1 MALLRGIKASRERRD
16 EKQKIILQFL
26 KNEVVTTQEIV
37 QELLSCRRQA
47 AWKTLRG
54 MELDGLIL
62 QHEFRTEIA
71 RKTIYGLTQHGAAM
85 AHPPGADAPYFEPG
99 RMGENT
105 LAHDLWLQKIRIKA
119 EAAGWKNWKNDKQ
132 IRRIVGQI
140 SKSGKGRSEWIRIPD
155 GVAKN
160 PAGEVVAVEVE
171 RTVKAPKRY
180 SYIMSTYLQ
189 MIAKRTVERV
199 HYVCVTPSVRDRV
212 SAAFRTLRSVP
223 VDGAQ
228 VAIDEKHQ
236 SKFDFF
242 TIDEWLKQE
251 QMQ

>member
-1 MALLRGIKASRERRD
+1 MALLKGIAASRERRA
-16 EKQKIILQFL
+16 EKQKIILNFL
-26 KNEVVTTQEIV
+26 KCEVVTTQEIV
-37 QELLSCRRQA
+37 EQLLDCRRQA

-54 MELDGLIL
+54 MEQDGLVI

-71 RKTIYGLTQHGAAM
+71 RKTIWGLTQHGAAM
-85 AHPPGADAPYFEPG
+85 AHPPGADAQYFEPS

-105 LAHDLWLQKIRIKA
+105 LAHDLWLQKIRIRA
-119 EAAGWKNWKNDKQ
+119 EAAGWKNWRNDKQ
-132 IRRIVGQI
+132 IRRIVGQL

-155 GVAKN
+155 GVAEN

-189 MIAKRTVERV
+189 MISKKTIDRV
-199 HYVCVTPSVRDRV
+199 DYVCVTPSVRDRV
-212 SAAFRTLRSVP
+212 SAAFRTLRTVP
-223 VDGAQ
+223 VDGNQ
-228 VAIDEKHQ
+228 VSIDEKHQ

-251 QMQ
+251 QKP